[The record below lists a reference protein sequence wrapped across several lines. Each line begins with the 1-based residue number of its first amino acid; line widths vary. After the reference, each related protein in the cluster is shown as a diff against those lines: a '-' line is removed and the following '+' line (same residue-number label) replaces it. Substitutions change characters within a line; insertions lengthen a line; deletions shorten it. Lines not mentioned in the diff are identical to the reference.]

1 MNRSFTTLTV
11 ALATL
16 VASACGGSSLPATTT
31 SSTTAAADSSTTTT
45 EPQGRISLTPNDDPL
60 ILEGTKGPLVEA
72 LQFYLVCTG
81 HEEPTP
87 GRQVTVDGSFGPIT
101 ADAVAY
107 YQAELRRVPTGEP
120 DEATFAALAR
130 DCAATRAITFPEG
143 VFTLELG
150 GNTAPGD
157 EEEFTF
163 AAAGGQVLVL
173 DAVEGAVA
181 ITVIDASGVEV
192 AGSGDGTAVSAEL
205 DSAQT
210 YTVRVSAP
218 ASTTYRIE
226 ARVRSPNVVATDF
239 GPMKLEGDGIV
250 IADFGDDP
258 VNTVAVIALLLGS
271 PHDDTGWLDTEEG
284 CTGSNRHVTWLIQGD
299 PDGADHPAAFI
310 VDFTSTGGSPYFS
323 QYTFLSLDLPALDP
337 LARGLATAE
346 GITLGST
353 YDEFVEAYQEPTF
366 FDPTRGLTREGDLV
380 VGFSLVGDPAAPDGA
395 ASRIRYLGAG
405 EDGCED
411 FG

>member
-1 MNRSFTTLTV
+1 MIRRLTTLTV
-11 ALATL
+11 VLATL
-16 VASACGGSSLPATTT
+16 VFAACGGSSLPATTT
-31 SSTTAAADSSTTTT
+31 TTTAAGDATSTTTT
-45 EPQGRISLTPNDDPL
+45 APQGRITLTPNDPPL
-60 ILEGTKGPLVEA
+60 VLEGSKGPLVEA

-81 HEEPTP
+81 HEEPTE

-120 DEATFAALAR
+120 DEATFASLSR
-130 DCAATRAITFPEG
+130 DCAAARAITFPEG

-181 ITVIDASGVEV
+181 IAVIDASGVEV
-192 AGSGDGTAVSAEL
+192 AGSGDGTEVSAEL
-205 DSAQT
+205 GSAQT

-218 ASTTYRIE
+218 AATTYRIE

-239 GPMKLEGDGIV
+239 GPMKLEENGIV
-250 IADFGDDP
+250 IAEFGDDP

-271 PHDDTGWLDTEEG
+271 PHDDTGWLDAEAG

-299 PDGADHPAAFI
+299 PDGSDHPAAFI
-310 VDFTSTGGSPYFS
+310 VDFTNTGGAPYFS
-323 QYTFLSLDLPALDP
+323 QYTFVSLDLPTLDP
-337 LARGLATAE
+337 LARGLTTAE

-353 YDEFVEAYQEPTF
+353 YDEFVDAYQKPTF
-366 FDPTRGLTREGDLV
+366 FDPTRGLTRQGDLI
-380 VGFSLVGDPAAPDGA
+380 VGFSLVGDPTAPDGT

-405 EDGCED
+405 EDGCAD